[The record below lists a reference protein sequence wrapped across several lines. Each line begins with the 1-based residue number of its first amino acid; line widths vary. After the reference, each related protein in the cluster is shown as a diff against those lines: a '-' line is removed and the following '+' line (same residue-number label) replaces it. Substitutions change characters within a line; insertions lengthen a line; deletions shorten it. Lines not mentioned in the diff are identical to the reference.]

1 MDFKSI
7 SSLILKSNKIFISS
21 HINPDGDS
29 LGSSYAFYHLLT
41 QLGKDCMIINHS
53 PLPKMYNFLNQENIF
68 HEHNSE
74 TAAFIK
80 NSDLGIIL
88 DIGDYYRLGDIA
100 LLLDEIENI
109 ELLNIDHHNVIDL
122 KKFDHNFINT
132 KSSSVGEII
141 YELVTN
147 EFNGYLSKEILEGIY
162 IAVLTDTGSFKHN
175 NTTGLSHLIAK
186 ESINFGINT
195 TKIYQ
200 NIYENSSK
208 SRIKLLGNVIQNLKF
223 DCNDQLVW
231 FGVNQ
236 DMIKEVGGS
245 NEDFEGFTDFFR
257 SINGVE
263 ISLMLY
269 DLKGKVRI
277 SLRSKGLYRVD
288 ELAKQMG
295 GGGHPYASAAL
306 IEGDFSE
313 VKKSVLN
320 LISNYINQ
328 TKK

>member
-223 DCNDQLVW
+223 DCNDQLV
-231 FGVNQ
+231 
-236 DMIKEVGGS
+236 
-245 NEDFEGFTDFFR
+245 
-257 SINGVE
+257 
-263 ISLMLY
+263 
-269 DLKGKVRI
+269 
-277 SLRSKGLYRVD
+277 
-288 ELAKQMG
+288 
-295 GGGHPYASAAL
+295 
-306 IEGDFSE
+306 
-313 VKKSVLN
+313 
-320 LISNYINQ
+320 
-328 TKK
+328 